1 MLEGLSAFFASLG
14 FAILFNIRK
23 RKLLIAGIVGA
34 VGGVTYHLL
43 LKFGHSTFLA
53 LFVASV
59 IISLLSEVCARYFKA
74 PATTFLVCA
83 LIPLVPGGG
92 MYYTMLEI
100 VRSNIDGAL
109 IMGMNTIMQAAAI
122 VLGVTLI
129 SSSIKMYY
137 KFLIWYY
144 YHDYKGESEN
154 EY

>member
-43 LKFGHSTFLA
+43 IKFGHSTFLA

-59 IISLLSEVCARYFKA
+59 VISLLSEVCARYFKA
-74 PATTFLVCA
+74 PATTFLV
-83 LIPLVPGGG
+83 VPGGG

-109 IMGMNTIMQAAAI
+109 AMGMNTIMQAAAI

-129 SSSIKMYY
+129 SSTIKMYY

>member
-23 RKLLIAGIVGA
+23 RKLLIAGLIGA
-34 VGGVTYHLL
+34 AGGVSYHLL
-43 LKFGHSTFLA
+43 LKYGHSTFLA

-59 IISLLSEVCARYFKA
+59 MISLLSEVCARYFKT

-100 VRSNIDGAL
+100 VRNNIDGAL
-109 IMGMNTIMQAAAI
+109 SIGINTLMQAAAI

-144 YHDYKGESEN
+144 YRDYKPENESE
-154 EY
+154 Y